1 MKRQS
6 YFTTRTV
13 RTKRYVSENFTLCF
27 RHQDDL
33 LIKIPLISRN
43 VHCSMNK
50 MKNTPSKKDSSK
62 KNRPTTAAETH
73 QLKLLSES
81 VGDFIRYWGFRRI
94 HGQIWTQV
102 FLSKTSLSGVELTQ
116 RLGVS
121 KALIS
126 PALSEL
132 EAYGLIVMTEDGKKT
147 KRYSAAPD
155 VIPVIK
161 DILKER
167 EAKIIAEAKNNF
179 NALHKIHEKK
189 SDQDSVIEKGRLE
202 ELGEMISLA
211 QFALNFIIGQSDEES
226 LACWTTEALKA
237 QDK

>member
-1 MKRQS
+1 MKR
-6 YFTTRTV
+6 
-13 RTKRYVSENFTLCF
+13 
-27 RHQDDL
+27 
-33 LIKIPLISRN
+33 PA
-43 VHCSMNK
+43 
-50 MKNTPSKKDSSK
+50 SKKDDTK
-62 KNRPTTAAETH
+62 KNRPSGAAEAH

-102 FLSKTSLSGVELTQ
+102 FLSKTSLSGAELTQ

-121 KALIS
+121 KALVS

-147 KRYSAAPD
+147 KRYSAVPD
-155 VIPVIK
+155 VVPVIK

-167 EAKIIAEAKNNF
+167 EAKIIAETKDKF
-179 NALHKIHEKK
+179 DTLDKIHEKK
-189 SDQDSVIEKGRLE
+189 GDEDSLIENTRLK

-211 QFALNFIIGQSDEES
+211 QFALNFLIGQSDEES
-226 LACWTTEALKA
+226 LACWTAEALKA
-237 QDK
+237 QGE

>member
-1 MKRQS
+1 
-6 YFTTRTV
+6 
-13 RTKRYVSENFTLCF
+13 
-27 RHQDDL
+27 
-33 LIKIPLISRN
+33 
-43 VHCSMNK
+43 
-50 MKNTPSKKDSSK
+50 MKNQSPKKTDKSLTSQG
-62 KNRPTTAAETH
+62 TAAE
-73 QLKLLSES
+73 LNKLRALSES

-102 FLSKTSLSGVELTQ
+102 FLSKSSLSGAELTQ

-132 EAYGLIVMTEDGKKT
+132 ESHGLILMKEDGKKT

-161 DILKER
+161 DILKNR
-167 EAKIIAEAKNNF
+167 EAKIIANTQEQF
-179 NALHKIHEKK
+179 DSLSKIHHKK
-189 SDQDSVIEKGRLE
+189 GEQDSILETHRLE
-202 ELGEMISLA
+202 ELGQMISLA

-226 LACWTTEALKA
+226 LACWTEEALKA
-237 QDK
+237 QTK

>member
-1 MKRQS
+1 
-6 YFTTRTV
+6 
-13 RTKRYVSENFTLCF
+13 
-27 RHQDDL
+27 
-33 LIKIPLISRN
+33 
-43 VHCSMNK
+43 
-50 MKNTPSKKDSSK
+50 MKNQTLKKAAK
-62 KNRPTTAAETH
+62 KTTTQISLTEINR
-73 QLKLLSES
+73 LRSLSES

-102 FLSKTSLSGVELTQ
+102 FLSKNSLSGAELTQ

-132 EAYGLIVMTEDGKKT
+132 EAHGLILMSEDGKKT
-147 KRYSAAPD
+147 KRYSAAPN

-167 EAKIIAEAKNNF
+167 EAKIIANTKEQF
-179 NALHKIHEKK
+179 DALSKIHQKRG
-189 SDQDSVIEKGRLE
+189 DQDSLLENGRLE
-202 ELGEMISLA
+202 ELGQMISLA

-226 LACWTTEALKA
+226 IACWTEEALKA
-237 QDK
+237 LVE